1 MTERDI
7 EVGEIEDP
15 VQKLRKEWEAYKQER
30 NERLRRFFVRVLVIF
45 AFLGATVSVTAFFTW
60 KTAQESKEG
69 LCAIRH
75 DSERRV
81 ALGDQFLKENPNGI
95 PGISVDSLRRSIN
108 NAKETVKSLASLDCD
123 PPPKTSEPTPTLT
136 PFVTPKESATP

>member
-1 MTERDI
+1 MTEI
-7 EVGEIEDP
+7 NEIEDP
-15 VQKLRKEWEAYKQER
+15 WEQFRKEWEAYKLER

-45 AFLGATVSVTAFFTW
+45 AFLGVTVSVTAYFTW
-60 KTAQESKEG
+60 KTAQDSKDG

-95 PGISVDSLRRSIN
+95 PGISVDSLRRSVN
-108 NAKETVKSLASLDCD
+108 NAKETVASLSSLNCS
-123 PPPKTSEPTPTLT
+123 PAKKKLPPKLT
-136 PFVTPKESATP
+136 PFVTPKERP